1 MDELEVEVLKNS
13 KRFTFFGGGGKLFKN
28 KLRNLWM
35 TLF

>member
-1 MDELEVEVLKNS
+1 MDGLEVGVFKNS
-13 KRFTFFGGGGKLFKN
+13 KRFTFLGGGGKLFKN